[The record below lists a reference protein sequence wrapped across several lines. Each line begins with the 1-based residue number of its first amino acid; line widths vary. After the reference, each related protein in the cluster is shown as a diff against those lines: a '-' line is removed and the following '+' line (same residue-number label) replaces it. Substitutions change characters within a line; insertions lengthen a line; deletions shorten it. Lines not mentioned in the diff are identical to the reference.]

1 MLKFCI
7 SICMITCF
15 LLLKQKQNLYRIQCI
30 YTVLKDLL
38 IPVERLV
45 IALQTNMISLKKIT
59 CNTIFLL
66 LENNTKAL
74 DKHSVMMSCCG

>member
-45 IALQTNMISLKKIT
+45 IALQTNMISLEKIT

-74 DKHSVMMSCCG
+74 DKHSVMMSCCR

>member
-1 MLKFCI
+1 MYFYLHDNVL
-7 SICMITCF
+7 

-45 IALQTNMISLKKIT
+45 IALQTNMISLK
-59 CNTIFLL
+59 NY
-66 LENNTKAL
+66 
-74 DKHSVMMSCCG
+74 M

>member
-74 DKHSVMMSCCG
+74 DKHSVMMSCCR

>member
-1 MLKFCI
+1 MYFYLHDNVL
-7 SICMITCF
+7 

-45 IALQTNMISLKKIT
+45 IALQTNMISL
-59 CNTIFLL
+59 
-66 LENNTKAL
+66 TKL
-74 DKHSVMMSCCG
+74 HVIQYSFY

>member
-1 MLKFCI
+1 MHLYSYNIMLKFCI
-7 SICMITCF
+7 SIRMITCF

-45 IALQTNMISLKKIT
+45 IAFQTNMISL
-59 CNTIFLL
+59 
-66 LENNTKAL
+66 TKL
-74 DKHSVMMSCCG
+74 HVIQYSFY

>member
-1 MLKFCI
+1 
-7 SICMITCF
+7 MITCF

-45 IALQTNMISLKKIT
+45 IALQTNSHDFLKKIT

-74 DKHSVMMSCCG
+74 DKHSVMMSCCR